1 MKLVCS
7 FRLMLYYQI
16 YGWGLLGAPASLE
29 GDSAETNSTKT
40 DDAVVHVREEHK
52 NERGPIPSK
61 PIDLVGFKATNAS

>member
-7 FRLMLYYQI
+7 SRLMLYYQI
-16 YGWGLLGAPASLE
+16 YGWALLGAPASLE

-52 NERGPIPSK
+52 ILINVDQSHHNP
-61 PIDLVGFKATNAS
+61 